1 MGGYSEQYEKYYS
14 ALTRNKSAYYQKNRT
29 NKENNRNKS
38 IWTWSRRNYG
48 DRLITQLSIVIFLI
62 IVFLG
67 CKIYINEYTVEFYN
81 LSKTMINKSYNYKS
95 ILEKVKGVDIQDIEN
110 MSIKVIEKIKIGFVG
125 GRTID
130 EEIQSDYSLPVS
142 SKKVYGNNKWDKSI
156 NEILKLQVYE
166 NMDIKSCNNGRVKKI
181 DNDKLG
187 NYILIDHGR
196 GIESKYYN
204 LSNVYVNVGQSVEK
218 DETIGDIKGDAVE
231 PKTFYFEILY
241 MGKTQDVYSYM
252 VT

>member
-14 ALTRNKSAYYQKNRT
+14 ALTRNKSVYYQKNRT

-38 IWTWSRRNYG
+38 IGTWSRRNYG
-48 DRLITQLSIVIFLI
+48 DRLIAQLSIVIFLI

-67 CKIYINEYTVEFYN
+67 CKIYKNEYTVEFYN
-81 LSKTMINKSYNYKS
+81 LSKTMINKSYDYKS

-156 NEILKLQVYE
+156 NETLELQVYE
-166 NMDIKSCNNGRVKKI
+166 NMDIKSCNNGIVKKI

-204 LSNVYVNVGQSVEK
+204 LSNIYVNVGQSVEK
-218 DETIGDIKGDAVE
+218 DEIIGDIKGDAVE

>member
-1 MGGYSEQYEKYYS
+1 
-14 ALTRNKSAYYQKNRT
+14 
-29 NKENNRNKS
+29 
-38 IWTWSRRNYG
+38 
-48 DRLITQLSIVIFLI
+48 
-62 IVFLG
+62 
-67 CKIYINEYTVEFYN
+67 
-81 LSKTMINKSYNYKS
+81 MINKSYDYKS
-95 ILEKVKGVDIQDIEN
+95 IFEKAKSVDIQDIEN
-110 MSIKVIEKIKIGFVG
+110 MSIKVIEKIKIGFIG

-156 NEILKLQVYE
+156 NETLKLQVYE
-166 NMDIKSCNNGRVKKI
+166 NMYIKSCNDGRVKKI

-187 NYILIDHGR
+187 NYILIDHGK

-204 LSNVYVNVGQSVEK
+204 LSDIYVNVGQSVEK
-218 DETIGDIKGDAVE
+218 DETIGEIRGDTVE

>member
-14 ALTRNKSAYYQKNRT
+14 ALTRNKSAYYPKNRI
-29 NKENNRNKS
+29 NKETNRS
-38 IWTWSRRNYG
+38 GFLWAWSRKNYG
-48 DRLITQLSIVIFLI
+48 NRIIMQLSVAIFLI

-67 CKIYINEYTVEFYN
+67 CKIYKNQYTIKFYN
-81 LSKTMINKSYNYKS
+81 LSKTMINKSYDYKS
-95 ILEKVKGVDIQDIEN
+95 VFEKVKSVDIQDIEN

-130 EEIQSDYSLPVS
+130 EEIQSEYSLPVS

-156 NEILKLQVYE
+156 DEALKLQVNE
-166 NMDIKSCNNGRVKKI
+166 NMDIKSCNDGRVKKI

-204 LSNVYVNVGQSVEK
+204 LSDIYVNVGQSVEK
-218 DETIGDIKGDAVE
+218 DETIGEIKGDAVE

-252 VT
+252 AT

>member
-14 ALTRNKSAYYQKNRT
+14 ALTRNKSAYYQKNRA

-62 IVFLG
+62 IVCLG
-67 CKIYINEYTVEFYN
+67 CKIYKNEYTVEFYN
-81 LSKTMINKSYNYKS
+81 LSKTMINKSYDYKS

-156 NEILKLQVYE
+156 NETLKLQVYE
-166 NMDIKSCNNGRVKKI
+166 NMDIKSCNDGRVKKI

-187 NYILIDHGR
+187 NYILIDHGK

>member
-38 IWTWSRRNYG
+38 IGTWSRRNYG
-48 DRLITQLSIVIFLI
+48 DRLIAQLSIVIFLI

-67 CKIYINEYTVEFYN
+67 CKIYKNEYTVEFYN
-81 LSKTMINKSYNYKS
+81 LSKTMINKSYDYKS

-156 NEILKLQVYE
+156 NETLELQVYE

-204 LSNVYVNVGQSVEK
+204 LSNIYVNVGQSVEK
-218 DETIGDIKGDAVE
+218 DEIIGDIKGDAVE

>member
-14 ALTRNKSAYYQKNRT
+14 ALTRNKSAYYPKNRI
-29 NKENNRNKS
+29 NKETNRS
-38 IWTWSRRNYG
+38 GFLWAWSRKNYG
-48 DRLITQLSIVIFLI
+48 NRIIMQLSVAIFLI

-67 CKIYINEYTVEFYN
+67 CKIYKNQYTIKFYN
-81 LSKTMINKSYNYKS
+81 LSKTMINKSYDYKS
-95 ILEKVKGVDIQDIEN
+95 VFEKVKSVDIQDIEN

-130 EEIQSDYSLPVS
+130 EEIQSEYSLPVS
-142 SKKVYGNNKWDKSI
+142 TKKVYGNNKWDKSI
-156 NEILKLQVYE
+156 DEALKLQVNE

-204 LSNVYVNVGQSVEK
+204 LSDIYVNVGQSVEK
-218 DETIGDIKGDAVE
+218 DETIGEIKGDAVE

>member
-14 ALTRNKSAYYQKNRT
+14 ALTRNKSAYYPKNGI
-29 NKENNRNKS
+29 NKETNRS
-38 IWTWSRRNYG
+38 GFLWAWSRKNYG
-48 DRLITQLSIVIFLI
+48 NRIIMQLSVAIFLI

-67 CKIYINEYTVEFYN
+67 CKIYKNQYTIKFYN
-81 LSKTMINKSYNYKS
+81 LSKTMINKSYDYKS
-95 ILEKVKGVDIQDIEN
+95 VFEKVKSVDIQDIEN

-130 EEIQSDYSLPVS
+130 EEIQSEYSLPVS
-142 SKKVYGNNKWDKSI
+142 TKKVYGNNKWDKSI
-156 NEILKLQVYE
+156 DEALKLQVNE

-204 LSNVYVNVGQSVEK
+204 LSDIYVNVGQSVEK
-218 DETIGDIKGDAVE
+218 DETIGEIKGDAVE

>member
-14 ALTRNKSAYYQKNRT
+14 ALTRNKSVYYQKNRT

-38 IWTWSRRNYG
+38 IGTWSRRNYG
-48 DRLITQLSIVIFLI
+48 DRLIAQLSIVIFLI

-67 CKIYINEYTVEFYN
+67 CKIYKNEYTVEFYN
-81 LSKTMINKSYNYKS
+81 LSKTMINKSYDYKS

-156 NEILKLQVYE
+156 NETLELQVYE

-204 LSNVYVNVGQSVEK
+204 LSNIYVNVGQSVEK
-218 DETIGDIKGDAVE
+218 DEIIGDIKGDAVE